1 MTISTIWEPVL
12 DAASDSGGNAGS
24 RGRVGRRSSSIIA
37 GRRPARRSGASSEPE
52 EAADTAESSEE
63 KRPRTPRRR
72 RGTTATTSTEAPS
85 ESTEEKEKPAPRRR
99 RSPRA
104 SKATDDEAAEAADAS
119 SDDEEEAAAATP
131 RRRRRTR
138 ASADVAEQP
147 VELVAE
153 AAEEPE
159 AEAAAEPEAIV
170 ETAAPAR
177 RRTSRRTAETN
188 GTATDGDV
196 NALRAL
202 VEEQSAVLNEVR
214 AGLLTL
220 GEQLDRSAQKL
231 RLGVFVDVPNL
242 MYGQEPDEKPV
253 NMGKLLELLRQG
265 RDIVRATAYS
275 PVSDNPAEPLEQQKF
290 VAPFVPYEYRIVT
303 KPLKRFADGSI
314 KGNFDVEMAIDMLTM
329 ADRLDVIAIVSG
341 DADFARAVE
350 VVQTR
355 GVRVEVVA
363 FARSSSLEMRSLAD
377 RYIELGAVIGQ
388 VV

>member
-24 RGRVGRRSSSIIA
+24 RGRGGRRSSSIIA

-63 KRPRTPRRR
+63 KRPRAPRRR

-147 VELVAE
+147 VE
-153 AAEEPE
+153 PE

-214 AGLLTL
+214 AGLLTI

>member
-12 DAASDSGGNAGS
+12 DAAEGSGGSGS
-24 RGRVGRRSSSIIA
+24 RGRGARRSSSIIA
-37 GRRPARRSGASSEPE
+37 GRRPARKPDDKPEADEKPASSRRS
-52 EAADTAESSEE
+52 AADKPDAKADDNDSAD
-63 KRPRTPRRR
+63 RPR
-72 RGTTATTSTEAPS
+72 
-85 ESTEEKEKPAPRRR
+85 APRRR
-99 RSPRA
+99 RRAAPRGEG
-104 SKATDDEAAEAADAS
+104 SR
-119 SDDEEEAAAATP
+119 DEESNEASDKQSNDEDDAPRSRSRRSPSRTSSRSASRSTKAEPDDAVAASEEPEAAATP
-131 RRRRRTR
+131 EEP
-138 ASADVAEQP
+138 VAEDD
-147 VELVAE
+147 ATE
-153 AAEEPE
+153 AP
-159 AEAAAEPEAIV
+159 AAAAV
-170 ETAAPAR
+170 AAPAR
-177 RRTSRRTAETN
+177 RAPIRATPSSN
-188 GTATDGDV
+188 GDASGDLDS
-196 NALRAL
+196 LRSL
-202 VEEQSAVLNEVR
+202 VEHQGSVLNELR

-220 GEQLDRSAQKL
+220 GEQLDRAATKP
-231 RLGVFVDVPNL
+231 RMGVFVDVPNL

-253 NMGKLLELLRQG
+253 NMGKLLDFLRQG

-275 PVSDNPAEPLEQQKF
+275 PVSDNPSEPLEQQKF

-377 RYIELGAVIGQ
+377 RYVELGAVIKQ
-388 VV
+388 LV

>member
-12 DAASDSGGNAGS
+12 DAADAAGSGS
-24 RGRVGRRSSSIIA
+24 RGRGGRRSSSIIA
-37 GRRPARRSGASSEPE
+37 GRRPSRGAGASSRDNDDKNDSADE
-52 EAADTAESSEE
+52 ERSE
-63 KRPRTPRRR
+63 RPAPRRR
-72 RGTTATTSTEAPS
+72 RRSSAAAADESRDTRQDEA
-85 ESTEEKEKPAPRRR
+85 KPAPRRR
-99 RSPRA
+99 RRSSAPA
-104 SKATDDEAAEAADAS
+104 VEESE
-119 SDDEEEAAAATP
+119 SDDAVAEEAPAP
-131 RRRRRTR
+131 RRRRRSR
-138 ASADVAEQP
+138 A
-147 VELVAE
+147 
-153 AAEEPE
+153 
-159 AEAAAEPEAIV
+159 AAAETDAAPVAEEDSATSEDDTSDVEAV
-170 ETAAPAR
+170 VKTKTPAR
-177 RRTSRRTAETN
+177 RSIIRTPASTN
-188 GTATDGDV
+188 GSQEGELGE
-196 NALRAL
+196 LRAL
-202 VEEQSAVLNEVR
+202 VEQQSLMLSEVR

-242 MYGQEPDEKPV
+242 MYGQEPDETPV
-253 NMGKLLELLRQG
+253 NMGRLLDFLRPG

-275 PVSDNPAEPLEQQKF
+275 PVSDNPAEPMEQQKF

-377 RYIELGAVIGQ
+377 RYIELGSVIDQ
-388 VV
+388 MI

>member
-12 DAASDSGGNAGS
+12 DAASDSGGNGGA
-24 RGRVGRRSSSIIA
+24 RGRGGRRSSSIIA
-37 GRRPARRSGASSEPE
+37 GRRPAGRPGTSSEPE
-52 EAADTAESSEE
+52 ESAGKDESSDEE
-63 KRPRTPRRR
+63 RPRTPRRR
-72 RGTTATTSTEAPS
+72 RRTPATTAAEARS
-85 ESTEEKEKPAPRRR
+85 ERAEDEEKPA
-99 RSPRA
+99 
-104 SKATDDEAAEAADAS
+104 
-119 SDDEEEAAAATP
+119 P

-138 ASADVAEQP
+138 ASEAEA
-147 VELVAE
+147 EERSE
-153 AAEEPE
+153 AAEASSDQNDVESTPAPRRRRTRSRAAESEQPAEPVAGATEAAVDESAVEPE
-159 AEAAAEPEAIV
+159 AVV
-170 ETAAPAR
+170 ETAAPPR
-177 RRTSRRTAETN
+177 RRTSRPAETN
-188 GTATDGDV
+188 GAAEQDLGG
-196 NALRAL
+196 LRAL
-202 VEEQSAVLNEVR
+202 VEEQGSVLQELR

-220 GEQLDRSAQKL
+220 GQQFDQFAQKL

-275 PVSDNPAEPLEQQKF
+275 PVSDNPSEPLEQQKF

-377 RYIELGAVIGQ
+377 RYIELGAVIEQ

>member
-1 MTISTIWEPVL
+1 MIWEPVL
-12 DAASDSGGNAGS
+12 DAAGESSGGGGGS
-24 RGRVGRRSSSIIA
+24 RGRGGGDGRRSSSIIA
-37 GRRPARRSGASSEPE
+37 GRRPARSGADSDSEESTSADADSSASEPAE
-52 EAADTAESSEE
+52 E
-63 KRPRTPRRR
+63 RPRTPRRR
-72 RGTTATTSTEAPS
+72 RSTRTAADAEA
-85 ESTEEKEKPAPRRR
+85 
-99 RSPRA
+99 
-104 SKATDDEAAEAADAS
+104 KADDSSRDDEQAEAAPA
-119 SDDEEEAAAATP
+119 P

-138 ASADVAEQP
+138 ASEPEREEQP
-147 VELVAE
+147 EPVAE
-153 AAEEPE
+153 APEEDQLDEEAAPEPE
-159 AEAAAEPEAIV
+159 AVV
-170 ETAAPAR
+170 ETRAPAR
-177 RRTSRRTAETN
+177 RRTRRTSTS
-188 GTATDGDV
+188 TDGAGEGDLGE
-196 NALRAL
+196 LRDL
-202 VEEQSAVLNEVR
+202 VAQQGVVLSELR

-220 GEQLDRSAQKL
+220 GEQLDRAAQKP
-231 RLGVFVDVPNL
+231 RLGIFVDVPNL

-253 NMGKLLELLRQG
+253 NMGKLLDLLRGG

-329 ADRLDVIAIVSG
+329 AEGLDVIAIVSG

-363 FARSSSLEMRSLAD
+363 FGRSSSLEMRSLAD
-377 RYIELGAVIGQ
+377 RYIELGAVIDQ